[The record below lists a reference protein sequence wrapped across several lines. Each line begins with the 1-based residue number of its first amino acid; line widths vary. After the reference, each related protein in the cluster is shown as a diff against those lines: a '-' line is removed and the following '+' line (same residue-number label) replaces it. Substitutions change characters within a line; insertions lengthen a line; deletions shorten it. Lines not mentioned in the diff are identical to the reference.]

1 MAAFSANTMQSKA
14 KIVSETVRVMI
25 DKVLQE
31 MQKGNII
38 DGVEDIQSFAENDD
52 EQSVII
58 PVDKTTK

>member
-31 MQKGNII
+31 MQKDNII

-58 PVDKTTK
+58 PVDKITK

>member
-31 MQKGNII
+31 MQKDNII

>member
-1 MAAFSANTMQSKA
+1 MVAFSASTMQSKA

>member
-31 MQKGNII
+31 MQKDNII
-38 DGVEDIQSFAENDD
+38 DDVEDIQGFAENDD

>member
-1 MAAFSANTMQSKA
+1 MQSKA

-31 MQKGNII
+31 MQKDNII
-38 DGVEDIQSFAENDD
+38 DDVEDIQGFAENDD

-58 PVDKTTK
+58 PVYKTTK

>member
-31 MQKGNII
+31 MQKDNII
-38 DGVEDIQSFAENDD
+38 DDVEDIQSFAENDD

>member
-1 MAAFSANTMQSKA
+1 MAAFSASTMQSKA

-31 MQKGNII
+31 MQKDNII
-38 DGVEDIQSFAENDD
+38 DDVEDIQGFAENDD

>member
-31 MQKGNII
+31 MQKDNII
-38 DGVEDIQSFAENDD
+38 DDVEGIQSFAENDD

>member
-1 MAAFSANTMQSKA
+1 MAAFSASTMQSKA

-31 MQKGNII
+31 MQKDNII